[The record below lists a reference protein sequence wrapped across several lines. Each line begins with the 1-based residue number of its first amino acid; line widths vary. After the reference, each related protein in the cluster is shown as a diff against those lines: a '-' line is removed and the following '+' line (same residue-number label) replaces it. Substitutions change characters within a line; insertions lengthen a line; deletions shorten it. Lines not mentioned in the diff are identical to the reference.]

1 MRKPNSKH
9 FFFFFTWNFKSIT
22 RPKTKMPS
30 VASAIQLY
38 VIVEPTEPDSKWGK
52 NGKKKRK
59 LSLTA
64 DMMVY
69 TENPR

>member
-1 MRKPNSKH
+1 
-9 FFFFFTWNFKSIT
+9 
-22 RPKTKMPS
+22 MPS
-30 VASAIQLY
+30 VTSAIQLCF
-38 VIVEPTEPDSKWGK
+38 IVEPTEPESKWGK
-52 NGKKKRK
+52 NGKKKPK

>member
-9 FFFFFTWNFKSIT
+9 FFFFTWNFKSFT
-22 RPKTKMPS
+22 RPKTKTPS
-30 VASAIQLY
+30 VTGAIQLHF
-38 VIVEPTEPDSKWGK
+38 IVEPTEPDSKWGK

-64 DMMVY
+64 DIVVY
-69 TENPR
+69 MENPR

>member
-1 MRKPNSKH
+1 
-9 FFFFFTWNFKSIT
+9 
-22 RPKTKMPS
+22 MPS

-38 VIVEPTEPDSKWGK
+38 VEPTEPDSKWGK

>member
-1 MRKPNSKH
+1 
-9 FFFFFTWNFKSIT
+9 
-22 RPKTKMPS
+22 MPS